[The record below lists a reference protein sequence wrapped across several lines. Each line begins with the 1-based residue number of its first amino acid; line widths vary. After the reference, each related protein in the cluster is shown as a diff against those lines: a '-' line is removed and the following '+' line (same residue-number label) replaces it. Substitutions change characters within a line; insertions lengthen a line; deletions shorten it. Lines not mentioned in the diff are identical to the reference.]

1 MAMKTKILRP
11 LAAALTLALSAGL
24 AAGAA
29 PTSSPA
35 PAVTP
40 GDARTI
46 LARIQE
52 RNPNLETFQARV
64 HVDVRMLTFP
74 WLSPKLDGTSY
85 YRRPDNYEVV
95 FDRVPSYA
103 KGFDKLFG
111 DIGDPSAWQKDSN
124 VAYDGVQTVDG
135 KPYFTLRMTKKIRSD
150 QIKDTVAYVDPST
163 YQIAR
168 MEWHYTNGGSIVMTQ
183 TYKQEGG
190 YEVIAGQHADIRIP
204 RVHAVANATYGAYQ
218 TNVAVNDAVFTK
230 K

>member
-1 MAMKTKILRP
+1 MKILLFRP
-11 LAAALTLALSAGL
+11 IAAALTLALCAGL
-24 AAGAA
+24 AAAA
-29 PTSSPA
+29 SASVPA

-40 GDARTI
+40 GNAGSI
-46 LARIQE
+46 LARIEQ
-52 RNPNLETFQARV
+52 RNPDLRSFQARV

-85 YRRPDNYEVV
+85 YKRPDNYEVV

-111 DIGDPSAWQKDSN
+111 DIGDPSGWQKDSN
-124 VAYDGVQTVDG
+124 ISYAGVQTVDG
-135 KPYFTLRMTKKIRSD
+135 KPYFALRMTKKIRSD
-150 QIKDTVAYVDPST
+150 QIKDTVAYIDPAS
-163 YQIAR
+163 YEIAR
-168 MEWHYTNGGSIVMTQ
+168 MEWHYTSGGSIVMTQ

-204 RVHAVANATYGAYQ
+204 RVHAVADATYGAYQ
-218 TNVAVNDAVFTK
+218 ANVAVSDAVFTK